1 MLIVDSEWVGCGG
14 TLPRIPFKELLLL
27 SPAHAA
33 AYCRAFPLRNCF
45 CSVQRMTG
53 RQLVLLS
60 ARLFRLAADLRL
72 LISGAS
78 DSVFFLLLSAHES
91 LLLAQWSLW
100 H

>member
-14 TLPRIPFKELLLL
+14 ILPRIPFKELLLL
-27 SPAHAA
+27 SPAHDGTA
-33 AYCRAFPLRNCF
+33 
-45 CSVQRMTG
+45 T
-53 RQLVLLS
+53 
-60 ARLFRLAADLRL
+60 LRL